1 MFRGP
6 SVYIGGDRLAICW
19 APDPSPPSRVGNQR
33 AYTQV
38 PMAEST
44 AGERARKQ
52 RRGSS
57 TTARASAATIAKFF
71 DVQLPALTEY
81 LTPLASAALAATSK
95 ERLQALAKRPVM
107 AALARAVPIL
117 HSPPVLQRIA
127 DARLQGP
134 EVLAILLADERGTRW
149 RSRMFDY
156 ECIVECTLLN
166 GRRFVERHAMF
177 KKYFEGADETTLYL
191 DLPVQV
197 RNVNVLESAKLEAG
211 WDPDLDYVNRYED
224 PDLDF
229 REYEDRYEFSQRA
242 KVVGNAKVTIVRDD
256 GRFLPLF
263 QGKISMIPDLEN
275 DWGVDEGFPYY
286 MKNPFEV
293 ARWAQL
299 TNTEEALAQTHYV
312 ETLHSNATLATKS
325 VRLPSGAYAYQAQ
338 QLQLK
343 FEWRDYNPARHSR
356 PFQFPYKKLNNDHA
370 LLRLLDGHGDWR

>member
-95 ERLQALAKRPVM
+95 ERLQALAKRPVR

-117 HSPPVLQRIA
+117 NSPPVLQRIA

>member
-71 DVQLPALTEY
+71 DVQLPALTGY

-95 ERLQALAKRPVM
+95 ERLQALAKRPVR

-117 HSPPVLQRIA
+117 NSPPVLQRIA

-177 KKYFEGADETTLYL
+177 KKYFEGADGTSLYL

-197 RNVNVLESAKLEAG
+197 RNVNVLESAKLAAG
-211 WDPDLDYVNRYED
+211 WDPDFDYED
-224 PDLDF
+224 PDTEFGDP
-229 REYEDRYEFSQRA
+229 EYEDPYAFLERA
-242 KVVGNAKVTIVRDD
+242 KVVGNAKVTIVRSD

-263 QGKISMIPDLEN
+263 QGTISMIPDLEN
-275 DWGVDEGFPYY
+275 DWGVDTEFPYY
-286 MKNPFEV
+286 MENPFEIT
-293 ARWAQL
+293 RWAQL
-299 TNTEEALAQTHYV
+299 TNTEQALAQTHYL
-312 ETLHSNATLATKS
+312 ETLNSNATLATKS

-338 QLQLK
+338 QLSLK
-343 FEWRDYNPARHSR
+343 FGWFSGAECS
-356 PFQFPYKKLNNDHA
+356 YKKVKNDHA

>member
-117 HSPPVLQRIA
+117 NSPPVLQRIA
-127 DARLQGP
+127 DARLQGS

-149 RSRMFDY
+149 RSGMFDY

-166 GRRFVERHAMF
+166 GRRFAERHARF
-177 KKYFEGADETTLYL
+177 KRYFEGGTSLYL

-197 RNVNVLESAKLEAG
+197 RNANVLESAKLAAS
-211 WDPDLDYVNRYED
+211 WDPDFDYED
-224 PDLDF
+224 PDTNFADP
-229 REYEDRYEFSQRA
+229 EYEDPDAFFDRA
-242 KVVGNAKVTIVRDD
+242 KVVGNAKVTIVRSD

-263 QGKISMIPDLEN
+263 QGTISMIPDLDNE
-275 DWGVDEGFPYY
+275 WGVDDFPYY
-286 MKNPFEV
+286 TENPFEI
-293 ARWAQL
+293 ARWTQIS
-299 TNTEEALAQTHYV
+299 NTEEALAQTHYL
-312 ETLHSNATLATKS
+312 ETLNSNATLATKS

-338 QLQLK
+338 QLELH
-343 FEWRDYNPARHSR
+343 FEWRDYNPARQSR
-356 PFQFPYKKLNNDHA
+356 LFQEISYKKLENDLA